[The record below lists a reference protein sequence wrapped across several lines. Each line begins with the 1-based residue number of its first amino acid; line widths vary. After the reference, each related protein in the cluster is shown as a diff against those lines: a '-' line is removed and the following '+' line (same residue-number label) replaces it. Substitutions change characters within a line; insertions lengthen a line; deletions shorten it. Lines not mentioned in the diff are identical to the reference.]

1 MFFNGRQKPLKNN
14 LTVFDGM
21 ESWQISM
28 PDCHQIWQNSCI
40 AIANNLEEYDAREW

>member
-1 MFFNGRQKPLKNN
+1 
-14 LTVFDGM
+14 M

-40 AIANNLEEYDAREW
+40 AIANNLEEYDANTVQNVPIKNDSIFQ